1 MWFRLLYVLLSLNV
15 IFCYKILALFPHRG
29 KSHYN
34 VFEPMLIEL
43 SKRSHQLT
51 VINHFP
57 QKIKI
62 DNFEDI
68 NLNEN
73 GEDLNEVFPFGFFG
87 SGLLSR
93 LNLVRKLSVVT
104 EDTCETL
111 NTRVMNEFIRR
122 KEKFD
127 LVLTEH
133 FMGNCYLGLM
143 HFTGGSLIGLTSGG
157 MVPWSNDYIGNPD
170 NPAYIP
176 ILFSGM
182 ADSMNFF
189 QRAINTVHYV
199 MTRLFYKFLIDSPSN
214 ELARKY
220 IDSNLPDLDTF
231 AYNTSLILSN
241 IHFTLHRT
249 KPLVPGLLEIGGVHI
264 GNVRKLPQN
273 IEKWINESSE
283 GVVYFSMGSM
293 LIGHSFPIK
302 KREMFQRAFS
312 RLKHRVLWK
321 WENDTMP
328 GKPDNV
334 MTQKWM
340 PQFDILCHPNV
351 KAFVAHGGL
360 LGMTEAVH
368 CGVPVVVMPQFGDQF
383 TNARALEASGGGV
396 ILDFST
402 ITEDNVYEAL
412 QKVLNPKFK
421 KQAEELSAR
430 FKDRPMS
437 PMDTAIYWIEYVAR
451 HKGAPHLKTAAVGM
465 PFYQYLLLDVIAF
478 LLVVFLS
485 ICLVSYYTLKM
496 LLKCVY
502 PAKVKKT
509 KTN

>member
-1 MWFRLLYVLLSLNV
+1 MVMLKTLLILFLVQLESPFQVGALN
-15 IFCYKILALFPHRG
+15 ILAVFPYEMRSHFSVFRPLLLNLAKKDHNITVISYYPLEKKLRNYHDVNLNTNNG
-29 KSHYN
+29 ALKNTVPFAHFTQSRLEKYLCSWVLHKFTQNTCVKALKSPEFLDFLKQN
-34 VFEPMLIEL
+34 QQFDVVLIEL
-43 SKRSHQLT
+43 FATNCMLEYIPANSKIIGLSSCSVLPWLSEYFGLPVNPAINPT
-51 VINHFP
+51 VFM
-57 QKIKI
+57 
-62 DNFEDI
+62 DY
-68 NLNEN
+68 
-73 GEDLNEVFPFGFFG
+73 
-87 SGLLSR
+87 
-93 LNLVRKLSVVT
+93 
-104 EDTCETL
+104 
-111 NTRVMNEFIRR
+111 NTR
-122 KEKFD
+122 
-127 LVLTEH
+127 
-133 FMGNCYLGLM
+133 
-143 HFTGGSLIGLTSGG
+143 
-157 MVPWSNDYIGNPD
+157 
-170 NPAYIP
+170 
-176 ILFSGM
+176 
-182 ADSMNFF
+182 MNFF
-189 QRAINTVHYV
+189 ERVENALVHIQSQF
-199 MTRLFYKFLIDSPSN
+199 TYKYFMKVRGPKKEIA
-214 ELARKY
+214 EK
-220 IDSNLPDLDTF
+220 F
-231 AYNTSLILSN
+231 MYNISLILINS
-241 IHFTLHRT
+241 HFTMHEARISVPQMIDVGGLHVSNKKIT
-249 KPLVPGLLEIGGVHI
+249 
-264 GNVRKLPQN
+264 LPQN

>member
-1 MWFRLLYVLLSLNV
+1 MLVLPLFLIFLNFVNSL
-15 IFCYKILALFPHRG
+15 KILTLLPHAG
-29 KSHYN
+29 KSHFVAY
-34 VFEPMLIEL
+34 ESILREL
-43 SKRSHQLT
+43 ANKGHEVHVYSE
-51 VINHFP
+51 FP
-57 QKIKI
+57 QKVPLPRYKDFVLEKVHQNSTEIINMKDLPGEFWTQHIILQLLAQFAQKACQKLDQKI
-62 DNFEDI
+62 VK
-68 NLNEN
+68 
-73 GEDLNEVFPFGFFG
+73 DLLKSMEKYDLILIEYFNTDCFLGFAHIFKIPFIA
-87 SGLLSR
+87 LS
-93 LNLVRKLSVVT
+93 SSYP
-104 EDTCETL
+104 
-111 NTRVMNEFIRR
+111 M
-122 KEKFD
+122 
-127 LVLTEH
+127 
-133 FMGNCYLGLM
+133 
-143 HFTGGSLIGLTSGG
+143 
-157 MVPWSNDYIGNPD
+157 PWYASRFSRID
-170 NPAYIP
+170 NPAFVP
-176 ILFSGM
+176 VLFGNFAKHMSFSERLQNTIMLGYCK
-182 ADSMNFF
+182 SMYYLLYDVPGNRRAKAFF
-189 QRAINTVHYV
+189 G
-199 MTRLFYKFLIDSPSN
+199 D
-214 ELARKY
+214 
-220 IDSNLPDLDTF
+220 DLPPLEKI
-231 AYNTSLILSN
+231 AENTSLMLVN
-241 IHFTLHRT
+241 NHVTLNGAF
-249 KPLVPGLLEIGGVHI
+249 PQVPGMIEVGGVHLR
-264 GNVRKLPQN
+264 NPENLPKN

>member
-1 MWFRLLYVLLSLNV
+1 MRVLLLCLVIAKFVSSL
-15 IFCYKILALFPHRG
+15 KILTLLPYAG
-29 KSHYN
+29 KSHFVSY
-34 VFEPMLIEL
+34 EPLLKEL
-43 SKRSHQLT
+43 ANKGHEVHVYSE
-51 VINHFP
+51 FP
-57 QKIKI
+57 QKKPLPRYKDFVLEKVHQNSTEIVDMNDLPGEFFKRYATPLVLAGFAAEVCQKLNQRIVKDLLKSNEKYDLILIEYFNTDCFLGFAHTFKI
-62 DNFEDI
+62 PVIALSSSYPMPWHSSRFARIENPAFVPVHFGNFPKFMSFWER
-68 NLNEN
+68 LEN
-73 GEDLNEVFPFGFFG
+73 TIMLGYCKAVYYLLCDLPGNRDAKAFFG
-87 SGLLSR
+87 
-93 LNLVRKLSVVT
+93 
-104 EDTCETL
+104 D
-111 NTRVMNEFIRR
+111 
-122 KEKFD
+122 
-127 LVLTEH
+127 
-133 FMGNCYLGLM
+133 
-143 HFTGGSLIGLTSGG
+143 
-157 MVPWSNDYIGNPD
+157 
-170 NPAYIP
+170 
-176 ILFSGM
+176 
-182 ADSMNFF
+182 
-189 QRAINTVHYV
+189 
-199 MTRLFYKFLIDSPSN
+199 
-214 ELARKY
+214 
-220 IDSNLPDLDTF
+220 NLPALEKI
-231 AYNTSLILSN
+231 AENTSLILVN
-241 IHFTLHRT
+241 NYFALNGAF
-249 KPLVPGLLEIGGVHI
+249 PQVPGMIEVGGMHL
-264 GNVRKLPQN
+264 GTRQSLPKN